1 MSARSV
7 EIFRYDLPLVRPLD
21 AHGTTLTARSGY
33 ILKVG
38 DEEGTVGYGDIAPLP
53 GFSHDTLD
61 EALEAATAWS
71 NYVVGHAA
79 ADRDRMVRALA
90 CAPSAMFGVEWA
102 TFAVAHAAGAAFAQ
116 DVFIE
121 GRRVAVNAL
130 IDGSIEEALGQADAL
145 GDQGYRAVKV
155 KVGRQKVARDVEMVR
170 EVRRVVGDGVAVRV
184 DANRGWDL
192 ERALAFARGVADV
205 GIDYIEEPLATTE
218 DLEQFAR
225 EGGLGVALDETGRD
239 TGYPAG
245 FFAERPW
252 LKAVILKP
260 TLLGGV
266 RMSLQWAR
274 GALQHGIR
282 PVVSACFES
291 GVGIAALAHLA
302 AGISEDDVPM
312 GLDTYQWLAG
322 DVLQERFMVRDGAY
336 DLDELDACVATID
349 TDTLEPV
356 HRG

>member
-21 AHGTTLTARSGY
+21 ARGKTLTTRSGY

-71 NYVVGHAA
+71 NYVVGHAPA
-79 ADRDRMVRALA
+79 ERDRMVRALA

-116 DVFIE
+116 DVFV
-121 GRRVAVNAL
+121 GRPRVAVNAL
-130 IDGSIEEALGQADAL
+130 IAGSIEEALEQADAL
-145 GDQGYRAVKV
+145 RDHGYRAVKV
-155 KVGRQKVARDVEMVR
+155 KVGRQDVARDVEMVR
-170 EVRRVVGDGVAVRV
+170 EVRRIVGDGVAVRL
-184 DANRGWDL
+184 DANRAWDL
-192 ERALAFARGVADV
+192 ESALAFARGVADSDV
-205 GIDYIEEPLATTE
+205 DYIEEPVADVE
-218 DLEQFAR
+218 HLEQFAR
-225 EGGLGVALDETGRD
+225 GGGLGVALDETGRE

-245 FFAERPW
+245 FFAEQPW
-252 LKAVILKP
+252 IKAVVLKP

-266 RMSLQWAR
+266 RMSRQWAR
-274 GALQHGIR
+274 DALQHGIT

-312 GLDTYQWLAG
+312 GLDTYRWLAG
-322 DVLQERFMVRDGAY
+322 DVLQERFSVRDGAY

>member
-7 EIFRYDLPLVRPLD
+7 EIFRYDLPLVRPLE
-21 AHGTTLTARSGY
+21 ARGKTLTTRSGY
-33 ILKVG
+33 LLKVG

-53 GFSHDTLD
+53 GFSLESLD
-61 EALEAATAWS
+61 EALDAAMTWS
-71 NYVVGHAA
+71 NYAVGHAA

-102 TFAVAHAAGAAFAQ
+102 TFAVARTAGAAFAQ
-116 DVFIE
+116 DVFIG

-130 IDGSIEEALGQADAL
+130 IAGFIDEAIEQADAL
-145 GDQGYRAVKV
+145 RDRGYRAVKV
-155 KVGRQKVARDVEMVR
+155 KVGRQKIARDVEMVR
-170 EVRRVVGDGVAVRV
+170 EVRRVVGDGVAMRL
-184 DANRGWDL
+184 DANRSWDL
-192 ERALAFARGVADV
+192 DTALAFAQGVGDS
-205 GIDYIEEPLATTE
+205 GIDYIEEPLATIE
-218 DLEQFAR
+218 HLEQFAR
-225 EGGLGVALDETGRD
+225 EGGLGVALDETGRE
-239 TGYPAG
+239 TGYPPA
-245 FFAERPW
+245 FFQEQPW
-252 LKAVILKP
+252 LKAVVLKP

-266 RMSLQWAR
+266 RMSRQWAR
-274 GALQHGIR
+274 DALQHGIT
-282 PVVSACFES
+282 PVVSGCFES

-302 AGISEDDVPM
+302 AGFSEEDVPM

-322 DVLQERFMVRDGAY
+322 DVLRDRFSLRDGAY